1 LLPSPTV
8 KIFIKCSPASQ
19 RCLTLPISKTQQD
32 PESTHRERRETVN
45 LRKERRRM
53 VTKSS
58 NVLLIPM
65 PVLTPTHL
73 YVGWLKR
80 P

>member
-1 LLPSPTV
+1 
-8 KIFIKCSPASQ
+8 
-19 RCLTLPISKTQQD
+19 
-32 PESTHRERRETVN
+32 
-45 LRKERRRM
+45 M